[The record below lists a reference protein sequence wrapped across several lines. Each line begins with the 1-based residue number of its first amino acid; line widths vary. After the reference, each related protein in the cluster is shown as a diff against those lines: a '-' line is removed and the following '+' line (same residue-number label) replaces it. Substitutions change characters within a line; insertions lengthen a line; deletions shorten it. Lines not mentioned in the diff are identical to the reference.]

1 MDNNVNEE
9 LIKVDEN
16 EYKITSDIEIEE
28 LNSGNKKEETSE
40 ELEYSLS
47 GLFKYITTRNT
58 KELGMLLVR
67 VIIIVAILV
76 LFRFPFDLITD
87 LGFSLLN
94 VFNIVITYEI
104 LKIWNFICDASYSII
119 ALVVFYKLI
128 TTRYDNLL
136 KKKINKD

>member
-1 MDNNVNEE
+1 MNNETPELPKKNFDAEKIVNES
-9 LIKVDEN
+9 K
-16 EYKITSDIEIEE
+16 EIVKEDAKTF
-28 LNSGNKKEETSE
+28 KKF
-40 ELEYSLS
+40 
-47 GLFKYITTRNT
+47 FKDAKDYLTTRNT

-87 LGFSLLN
+87 LGLSLLN